1 MNARI
6 RYGLGAL
13 TAAALMLLAG
23 GCDDASEYYYTTSY
37 PVVRIEV
44 SVTVEEET
52 PEPQPEPEP
61 QPGEGEGE
69 GGTETDDGTSTGTD
83 TGTGTDDGTDTG
95 TDTGT
100 ETDDGTGTGT
110 DTGTSSGTGSDD
122 GTGTSSDDGTVE
134 EPENPLVTQLRE
146 EVLAAAPVQ
155 AGGVYTLDFKYADSG
170 RLTVRP
176 AAGAET
182 VSGGFMKQPGATAI
196 SFYFGEQAYTCTV
209 TAYTSEE
216 GLRQALL
223 TVDLTAEYQARYPD
237 AKITQVLRK
246 EYTSHRQ

>member
-1 MNARI
+1 MNART
-6 RYGLGAL
+6 RYGFGVLM
-13 TAAALMLLAG
+13 AAVLMLLNG
-23 GCDDASEYYYTTSY
+23 GCNDASEYYYTTTY

-44 SVTVEEET
+44 TVEVEEET

-69 GGTETDDGTSTGTD
+69 GGTETDDGTG
-83 TGTGTDDGTDTG
+83 TGTGSDDGTR
-95 TDTGT
+95 
-100 ETDDGTGTGT
+100 TDDGTGTG
-110 DTGTSSGTGSDD
+110 
-122 GTGTSSDDGTVE
+122 SDDGTVE

-146 EVLAAAPVQ
+146 EVLSKAPVQ
-155 AGGVYTLDFKYADSG
+155 AGGSYTLDFKYSDSG

-182 VSGGFMKQPGATAI
+182 VSGGFAKQPGASNI
-196 SFYFGEQAYTCTV
+196 SFYFGEQAYTCAV
-209 TAYTSEE
+209 SVYTEE
-216 GLRQALL
+216 GVRQALL

>member
-6 RYGLGAL
+6 RYGLGTL
-13 TAAALMLLAG
+13 TVAALMLLAG

-69 GGTETDDGTSTGTD
+69 GGTGTGTDDGTGTD
-83 TGTGTDDGTDTG
+83 TGTGTG
-95 TDTGT
+95 
-100 ETDDGTGTGT
+100 TDDGTGTG
-110 DTGTSSGTGSDD
+110 
-122 GTGTSSDDGTVE
+122 SDDGTVE

-209 TAYTSEE
+209 TAYTGEE

>member
-6 RYGLGAL
+6 RYGLGTL
-13 TAAALMLLAG
+13 TVAALMLLAG

-69 GGTETDDGTSTGTD
+69 GGTETDDGTGTGTD
-83 TGTGTDDGTDTG
+83 TGTGTR
-95 TDTGT
+95 
-100 ETDDGTGTGT
+100 TDDGTGTG
-110 DTGTSSGTGSDD
+110 
-122 GTGTSSDDGTVE
+122 SDDGTVE

-209 TAYTSEE
+209 TAYTGEE

>member
-69 GGTETDDGTSTGTD
+69 GGTETDDGTGTGTD
-83 TGTGTDDGTDTG
+83 TGTG
-95 TDTGT
+95 
-100 ETDDGTGTGT
+100 
-110 DTGTSSGTGSDD
+110 SGTGSDD
-122 GTGTSSDDGTVE
+122 GTGTSSDDGTRTDDGTGTGSDDGTVE

>member
-61 QPGEGEGE
+61 EPEPQPGEGEGE
-69 GGTETDDGTSTGTD
+69 GGTETDDGTGTGTD
-83 TGTGTDDGTDTG
+83 TGTG
-95 TDTGT
+95 
-100 ETDDGTGTGT
+100 
-110 DTGTSSGTGSDD
+110 SGTGSDD

-146 EVLAAAPVQ
+146 EVLSKAPVQ
-155 AGGVYTLDFKYADSG
+155 AGGSYTLDFKYSDSG

-182 VSGGFMKQPGATAI
+182 VSGGFAKQPGASNI
-196 SFYFGEQAYTCTV
+196 SFYFGEQAYTCAV
-209 TAYTSEE
+209 SVYTEE
-216 GLRQALL
+216 GVRQALL

>member
-69 GGTETDDGTSTGTD
+69 GGTETDD
-83 TGTGTDDGTDTG
+83 
-95 TDTGT
+95 
-100 ETDDGTGTGT
+100 ETGTGT
-110 DTGTSSGTGSDD
+110 DTGTGSGTG
-122 GTGTSSDDGTVE
+122 SDDGTVE

-196 SFYFGEQAYTCTV
+196 SFYFGEQAYTCAV
-209 TAYTSEE
+209 SVYTEE
-216 GLRQALL
+216 GVRQALL

>member
-1 MNARI
+1 MNART
-6 RYGLGAL
+6 RYGFGVLM
-13 TAAALMLLAG
+13 AAVLMLLNG
-23 GCDDASEYYYTTSY
+23 GCNDASEYYYTTTY

-44 SVTVEEET
+44 TVEVEEET
-52 PEPQPEPEP
+52 PEPEPEPEP

-69 GGTETDDGTSTGTD
+69 GGTETDDGTGTGTD
-83 TGTGTDDGTDTG
+83 TGTGT
-95 TDTGT
+95 
-100 ETDDGTGTGT
+100 GTG
-110 DTGTSSGTGSDD
+110 
-122 GTGTSSDDGTVE
+122 SDDGTVE

>member
-13 TAAALMLLAG
+13 TVAALMLLAG

-61 QPGEGEGE
+61 EPEPQPGEGEGE
-69 GGTETDDGTSTGTD
+69 GGTG
-83 TGTGTDDGTDTG
+83 
-95 TDTGT
+95 
-100 ETDDGTGTGT
+100 TDDGTGTGT
-110 DTGTSSGTGSDD
+110 DTGTVTDDGTGTGSDD
-122 GTGTSSDDGTVE
+122 GTRTDDGTGTGSDDGTVE

-176 AAGAET
+176 AASAET

>member
-6 RYGLGAL
+6 RYGLGTL
-13 TAAALMLLAG
+13 TVAALMLLAG

-69 GGTETDDGTSTGTD
+69 GGTETDDGTGTGTD
-83 TGTGTDDGTDTG
+83 TGTG
-95 TDTGT
+95 
-100 ETDDGTGTGT
+100 
-110 DTGTSSGTGSDD
+110 SGTGSDD
-122 GTGTSSDDGTVE
+122 GTGTGSDDGTVE

>member
-69 GGTETDDGTSTGTD
+69 GGTETDDGTGTGTN
-83 TGTGTDDGTDTG
+83 TGTG
-95 TDTGT
+95 
-100 ETDDGTGTGT
+100 TDDGTGTGT
-110 DTGTSSGTGSDD
+110 DTGTGTGTRTDD
-122 GTGTSSDDGTVE
+122 GTGTGSDDGTVE

>member
-69 GGTETDDGTSTGTD
+69 GGTETDDGTGTGTD
-83 TGTGTDDGTDTG
+83 TGTG
-95 TDTGT
+95 
-100 ETDDGTGTGT
+100 
-110 DTGTSSGTGSDD
+110 SGTGSDD
-122 GTGTSSDDGTVE
+122 GTGTGSDDGTVE

-209 TAYTSEE
+209 TAYTGEE

>member
-6 RYGLGAL
+6 RYGLGTL
-13 TAAALMLLAG
+13 TVAALMLLAG

-69 GGTETDDGTSTGTD
+69 GGTETDDGT
-83 TGTGTDDGTDTG
+83 
-95 TDTGT
+95 
-100 ETDDGTGTGT
+100 GTGT
-110 DTGTSSGTGSDD
+110 DTGTGSDD

-246 EYTSHRQ
+246 EYTLHRQ

>member
-61 QPGEGEGE
+61 EPEPQPGEGEGE
-69 GGTETDDGTSTGTD
+69 G
-83 TGTGTDDGTDTG
+83 
-95 TDTGT
+95 GT

>member
-61 QPGEGEGE
+61 EPEPEPQPGEGEGE
-69 GGTETDDGTSTGTD
+69 GGTETDDGTGTGTD
-83 TGTGTDDGTDTG
+83 TGTG
-95 TDTGT
+95 
-100 ETDDGTGTGT
+100 
-110 DTGTSSGTGSDD
+110 SGTGSDD

>member
-6 RYGLGAL
+6 RYGLGTL
-13 TAAALMLLAG
+13 TVAALMLLAG

-61 QPGEGEGE
+61 EPEPEPQPGEGEGE
-69 GGTETDDGTSTGTD
+69 GGTG
-83 TGTGTDDGTDTG
+83 
-95 TDTGT
+95 
-100 ETDDGTGTGT
+100 TDDGTGTGT
-110 DTGTSSGTGSDD
+110 DTGTVTDDGTGTGSDD
-122 GTGTSSDDGTVE
+122 GTRTDDGTGTGSDDGTVE

-176 AAGAET
+176 AASAET

-196 SFYFGEQAYTCTV
+196 SFYFGKQAYTCTV

>member
-69 GGTETDDGTSTGTD
+69 GGTG
-83 TGTGTDDGTDTG
+83 
-95 TDTGT
+95 
-100 ETDDGTGTGT
+100 TDDGTGTGT
-110 DTGTSSGTGSDD
+110 DTGTGSDD
-122 GTGTSSDDGTVE
+122 GTGTGSDDGTVE

-182 VSGGFMKQPGATAI
+182 VSGGFAKQPGASNI

>member
-6 RYGLGAL
+6 RYGLGTL
-13 TAAALMLLAG
+13 TVAALMLLAG

-61 QPGEGEGE
+61 EPEPEPQPGEGEGE
-69 GGTETDDGTSTGTD
+69 GGTG
-83 TGTGTDDGTDTG
+83 
-95 TDTGT
+95 
-100 ETDDGTGTGT
+100 TDDGTGTGT
-110 DTGTSSGTGSDD
+110 DTGTVTDDGTGTGSDD
-122 GTGTSSDDGTVE
+122 GTRTDDGTGTGSDDGTVE

-176 AAGAET
+176 AASAET
-182 VSGGFMKQPGATAI
+182 VSGGFMKQPRATAI
-196 SFYFGEQAYTCTV
+196 SFYFGKQAYTCTV

>member
-6 RYGLGAL
+6 RYGLGTL
-13 TAAALMLLAG
+13 TVAALMLLAG
-23 GCDDASEYYYTTSY
+23 GCDDASEYYDTTSY

-69 GGTETDDGTSTGTD
+69 GGTETDDGTGTGTD
-83 TGTGTDDGTDTG
+83 TGTG
-95 TDTGT
+95 
-100 ETDDGTGTGT
+100 
-110 DTGTSSGTGSDD
+110 SGTGSDD
-122 GTGTSSDDGTVE
+122 GTGTGSDDGTVE

>member
-13 TAAALMLLAG
+13 TGAALMLLAG
-23 GCDDASEYYYTTSY
+23 GCDDASEYYYTTTY

-44 SVTVEEET
+44 TVEVEEET

-69 GGTETDDGTSTGTD
+69 GGTETDDGTGTGTD
-83 TGTGTDDGTDTG
+83 TGTG
-95 TDTGT
+95 
-100 ETDDGTGTGT
+100 
-110 DTGTSSGTGSDD
+110 SGTGSDD
-122 GTGTSSDDGTVE
+122 GTGTGSDDGTVE

>member
-6 RYGLGAL
+6 RYGLGTL
-13 TAAALMLLAG
+13 TVAALMLLAG

-69 GGTETDDGTSTGTD
+69 GGTG
-83 TGTGTDDGTDTG
+83 
-95 TDTGT
+95 
-100 ETDDGTGTGT
+100 TDDGTGTGT
-110 DTGTSSGTGSDD
+110 DTGTGSGTGSDD

-209 TAYTSEE
+209 TAYTGEE

>member
-23 GCDDASEYYYTTSY
+23 GCDDASEYYYTTTY

-44 SVTVEEET
+44 TVTVEEET
-52 PEPQPEPEP
+52 PEPEPEPEP

-69 GGTETDDGTSTGTD
+69 GGTETDDGT
-83 TGTGTDDGTDTG
+83 
-95 TDTGT
+95 
-100 ETDDGTGTGT
+100 GTGTGS
-110 DTGTSSGTGSDD
+110 DDGTRTDD

-216 GLRQALL
+216 GLQQALL

>member
-69 GGTETDDGTSTGTD
+69 GGTGTGTDDGTGTD
-83 TGTGTDDGTDTG
+83 TGTGTG
-95 TDTGT
+95 
-100 ETDDGTGTGT
+100 TDDGTGTG
-110 DTGTSSGTGSDD
+110 
-122 GTGTSSDDGTVE
+122 SDDGTVE

-209 TAYTSEE
+209 TAYTGEE

>member
-69 GGTETDDGTSTGTD
+69 GGTETDDGTGTGTD
-83 TGTGTDDGTDTG
+83 TGTG
-95 TDTGT
+95 
-100 ETDDGTGTGT
+100 
-110 DTGTSSGTGSDD
+110 SGTGSDD

>member
-1 MNARI
+1 MNART
-6 RYGLGAL
+6 RYGFGVLM
-13 TAAALMLLAG
+13 AAVLMLLNG

-69 GGTETDDGTSTGTD
+69 GGTETDDGTGTGTD
-83 TGTGTDDGTDTG
+83 TGTG
-95 TDTGT
+95 
-100 ETDDGTGTGT
+100 
-110 DTGTSSGTGSDD
+110 SGTGSDD
-122 GTGTSSDDGTVE
+122 GTGTGSDDGTGTGSDDGTVE

>member
-52 PEPQPEPEP
+52 PEPQP
-61 QPGEGEGE
+61 GEGEGE
-69 GGTETDDGTSTGTD
+69 GGTETDDGTDTGTD
-83 TGTGTDDGTDTG
+83 TGTG
-95 TDTGT
+95 
-100 ETDDGTGTGT
+100 
-110 DTGTSSGTGSDD
+110 SGTGSDD
-122 GTGTSSDDGTVE
+122 GTGTGSDDGTVE

-209 TAYTSEE
+209 TAYTGEE

-237 AKITQVLRK
+237 TKITQVLRK

>member
-1 MNARI
+1 MNART
-6 RYGLGAL
+6 RYGFGVLM
-13 TAAALMLLAG
+13 AAVLMLLNG

-69 GGTETDDGTSTGTD
+69 G
-83 TGTGTDDGTDTG
+83 
-95 TDTGT
+95 GT

>member
-69 GGTETDDGTSTGTD
+69 GGTG
-83 TGTGTDDGTDTG
+83 
-95 TDTGT
+95 
-100 ETDDGTGTGT
+100 TDDGTGTGT
-110 DTGTSSGTGSDD
+110 DTGTGSDD
-122 GTGTSSDDGTVE
+122 GTGTGSDDGTVE

>member
-1 MNARI
+1 MNART
-6 RYGLGAL
+6 RYGFGVLM
-13 TAAALMLLAG
+13 AAVLMLLAG

-61 QPGEGEGE
+61 EPEPQPGEGEGE
-69 GGTETDDGTSTGTD
+69 GGTETDDGTGTGTD
-83 TGTGTDDGTDTG
+83 TGTG
-95 TDTGT
+95 
-100 ETDDGTGTGT
+100 
-110 DTGTSSGTGSDD
+110 SGTGSDD
-122 GTGTSSDDGTVE
+122 GTGTGSDDGTVE

>member
-69 GGTETDDGTSTGTD
+69 GGTETDDGT
-83 TGTGTDDGTDTG
+83 
-95 TDTGT
+95 
-100 ETDDGTGTGT
+100 GTGT
-110 DTGTSSGTGSDD
+110 DTGTGSDD
-122 GTGTSSDDGTVE
+122 GTGTGSDDGTVE

-209 TAYTSEE
+209 TAYTGEE

>member
-61 QPGEGEGE
+61 EPEPEPQPGEGEGE
-69 GGTETDDGTSTGTD
+69 G
-83 TGTGTDDGTDTG
+83 
-95 TDTGT
+95 GT

>member
-69 GGTETDDGTSTGTD
+69 GGTETDDGTGTGTD
-83 TGTGTDDGTDTG
+83 TGTG
-95 TDTGT
+95 
-100 ETDDGTGTGT
+100 
-110 DTGTSSGTGSDD
+110 SGTGSDD
-122 GTGTSSDDGTVE
+122 GTGTGSDDGTVE

>member
-52 PEPQPEPEP
+52 PEPQP
-61 QPGEGEGE
+61 GEGEGE
-69 GGTETDDGTSTGTD
+69 G
-83 TGTGTDDGTDTG
+83 
-95 TDTGT
+95 GT

-110 DTGTSSGTGSDD
+110 DTGTGSGTGSDD

>member
-6 RYGLGAL
+6 RYGLGTL
-13 TAAALMLLAG
+13 TAAALMLLAS

-52 PEPQPEPEP
+52 PEPEPEPEP

-69 GGTETDDGTSTGTD
+69 GGTG
-83 TGTGTDDGTDTG
+83 
-95 TDTGT
+95 
-100 ETDDGTGTGT
+100 TDDGTGTGT
-110 DTGTSSGTGSDD
+110 DTGTGTRTDDGTGTGSDD
-122 GTGTSSDDGTVE
+122 GTIE

>member
-1 MNARI
+1 MNART
-6 RYGLGAL
+6 RYGFGVLM
-13 TAAALMLLAG
+13 AAVLMLLNG
-23 GCDDASEYYYTTSY
+23 GCNDASEYYYTTTY

-44 SVTVEEET
+44 TVEVEEET
-52 PEPQPEPEP
+52 PEPQPEPEPEPEPEP

-69 GGTETDDGTSTGTD
+69 GGTETDDGTGTGTD
-83 TGTGTDDGTDTG
+83 TGTG
-95 TDTGT
+95 
-100 ETDDGTGTGT
+100 
-110 DTGTSSGTGSDD
+110 SGTGSDD
-122 GTGTSSDDGTVE
+122 GTGTGSDDGTVE

-182 VSGGFMKQPGATAI
+182 VSGGFMKQPGASNI
-196 SFYFGEQAYTCTV
+196 SFYFGEQAYTCAV
-209 TAYTSEE
+209 SVYTEE
-216 GLRQALL
+216 GVRQALL

>member
-6 RYGLGAL
+6 RYGLGTL
-13 TAAALMLLAG
+13 TVAALMLLAG

-61 QPGEGEGE
+61 EPEPQPGEGEGE
-69 GGTETDDGTSTGTD
+69 GGTG
-83 TGTGTDDGTDTG
+83 
-95 TDTGT
+95 
-100 ETDDGTGTGT
+100 TDDGTGTGT
-110 DTGTSSGTGSDD
+110 DTGTVTDDGTRTGSDD
-122 GTGTSSDDGTVE
+122 GTRTDDGTGTGSDDGTVE

-176 AAGAET
+176 AASAET

>member
-44 SVTVEEET
+44 SVTVKEET
-52 PEPQPEPEP
+52 PEPQPEPEPEPEPEP

-69 GGTETDDGTSTGTD
+69 GGTGT
-83 TGTGTDDGTDTG
+83 
-95 TDTGT
+95 
-100 ETDDGTGTGT
+100 
-110 DTGTSSGTGSDD
+110 
-122 GTGTSSDDGTVE
+122 DDGTVE

>member
-69 GGTETDDGTSTGTD
+69 GGTETDDGTGTGTD
-83 TGTGTDDGTDTG
+83 TGTG
-95 TDTGT
+95 
-100 ETDDGTGTGT
+100 
-110 DTGTSSGTGSDD
+110 SGTGSDD
-122 GTGTSSDDGTVE
+122 GTGTGSGTSSDDGTVE

-146 EVLAAAPVQ
+146 EVLSKAPVQ
-155 AGGVYTLDFKYADSG
+155 AGGSYTLDFKYSDSG

-182 VSGGFMKQPGATAI
+182 VSGGFAKQPGASNI
-196 SFYFGEQAYTCTV
+196 SFYFGEQAYTCAV
-209 TAYTSEE
+209 SVYTEE
-216 GLRQALL
+216 GVRQALL